1 MLNCRF
7 CNKIPNEASISDL
20 PVDVQQNIQ
29 KNNLKYFLCDC
40 ETDWVEI
47 DNDKELFNLDLF
59 GRKIRTLNDF
69 KGLIDTLDSE
79 LSYYTAVPIIKDC
92 LYRINDWLVSSDD
105 IDASIED
112 SYIQN
117 QIKILI
123 QVNNNYYTK

>member
-1 MLNCRF
+1 M
-7 CNKIPNEASISDL
+7 PNEASISDL

-47 DNDKELFNLDLF
+47 DNDKELFNLDLV

-69 KGLIDTLDSE
+69 KALIDTLDSE
-79 LSYYTAVPIIKDC
+79 SSYYTAVPIIKDC
-92 LYRINDWLVSSDD
+92 LSRINDWLVSSDD